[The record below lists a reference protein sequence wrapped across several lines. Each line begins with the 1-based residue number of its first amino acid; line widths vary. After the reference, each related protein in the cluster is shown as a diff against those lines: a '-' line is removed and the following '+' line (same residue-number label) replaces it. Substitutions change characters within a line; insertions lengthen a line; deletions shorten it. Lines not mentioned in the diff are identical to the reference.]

1 MMKTTWQQVATHILL
16 ALGVSALVIALLVR
30 SSLTATDAALLPRLV
45 EVLASV
51 SGGYLLLYGAAITFR
66 AVMQALRYG
75 LLLRTME
82 PAAPGFFHLLLV
94 AISRNMFVDMLP
106 ARLGELSYVAM
117 LNRGHAVGMAS
128 CLSSLAISF
137 TFDLGALVI
146 LIAGIVLY
154 QLAAHGLQLWIVG
167 TLLMVG
173 LVFALLLLLLFPGL
187 RGMARLLDRRFG
199 GLPGR
204 TGRLV
209 ARLRSFLQETVTV
222 LRRTREA
229 GIAGRLVLL
238 SLGVRI
244 GKYLAFYSL
253 FLGTVAV
260 HFPLVDRHPV
270 SALIALISAEAGTSL
285 PAPSF
290 MGFGAYEAAGMLAM
304 VALGTDRAASLI
316 IMLCLHV
323 LSQIIDYGM
332 GGLALIAFLMTT
344 SRAAVS
350 PPLPNARPRFS
361 WYSIVAVGLFCAGGL
376 FLVRELGG
384 MRKLGAL
391 RPPERGQEVVPAVA
405 ESVAEQ
411 AVLAPLSG
419 FVVWS
424 SNRSGN
430 HDIWML
436 SLPGRELKQL
446 TTHPNT
452 EYYPRVSPGG
462 AKVVFARSREP
473 WVSQRNDRPWDVILL
488 DLRTGVETRLAEYGN
503 VPTWSADGRS
513 VYFQRNGNQ
522 IVQLALA
529 SGKESVVLDSAH
541 MAGLKPSAALTLQT
555 PAVAPDG
562 RTIAVTL
569 RGGARATAILSL
581 DGTARLAGDGCQI
594 TWSPDGSFL
603 YKVDHGGKQQN
614 AIFRLDPA
622 TLKAQ
627 QWFDAPGEYSHEYFP
642 KLDRTGSMLVY
653 GASAGGH
660 EHDTADYEIFLWP
673 VGRPAGEAVRL
684 THHTSNDCWPD
695 IFLNDTQP

>member
-1 MMKTTWQQVATHILL
+1 MIQTTWQQVATHILL
-16 ALGVSALVIALLVR
+16 ALGVSALVIALLVH
-30 SSLTATDAALLPRLV
+30 SSLTATDAALLPRLI
-45 EVLASV
+45 EVLTSV
-51 SGGYLLLYGAAITFR
+51 SGGSLLLYGVAITFR

-82 PAAPGFFHLLLV
+82 PASPGFSHLLLV
-94 AISRNMFVDMLP
+94 AMSRNMFVDMLP

-137 TFDLGALVI
+137 TFDLGALAI
-146 LIAGIVLY
+146 LISAIVLY

-167 TLLMVG
+167 ALLMVG
-173 LVFALLLLLLFPGL
+173 LVFALLLLFLFPGL
-187 RGMARLLDRRFG
+187 RGVVRILDRRIGDF
-199 GLPGR
+199 PGR
-204 TGRLV
+204 GGRLV
-209 ARLRSFLQETVTV
+209 ARLRGFLQDTVAV

-229 GIAGRLVLL
+229 GITGRLILL

-244 GKYLAFYSL
+244 GKYLAFYAL
-253 FLGTVAV
+253 FHGIVTV
-260 HFPLVDRHPV
+260 HFPQVDHHLAP
-270 SALIALISAEAGTSL
+270 ALIALISAEAGTSL

-304 VALGTDRAASLI
+304 VALGSDRAASLI

-344 SRAAVS
+344 SRAAV
-350 PPLPNARPRFS
+350 PPLPSARSRFS
-361 WYSIVAVGLFCAGGL
+361 WYSLAAVLLFCAGGL
-376 FLVRELGG
+376 FLVREMGG
-384 MRKLGAL
+384 IRKLGAL
-391 RPPERGQEVVPAVA
+391 KPPERGQEVVLPAA
-405 ESVAEQ
+405 EIEAER
-411 AVLAPLSG
+411 AALAPLSG
-419 FVVWS
+419 VVVWS

-446 TTHPNT
+446 TTHPHT
-452 EYYPRVSPGG
+452 EYYPRISPDG
-462 AKVVFARSREP
+462 ARVVFARSREP

-488 DLRTGVETRLAEYGN
+488 DLRTGAETRLAEYGN

-513 VYFQRNGNQ
+513 VYFQRNGGQ

-541 MAGLKPSAALTLQT
+541 TTGLKPSAALTLQT

-581 DGTARLAGDGCQI
+581 DGAARLVGNGCQI
-594 TWSPDGSFL
+594 TWAPDGSFL

-627 QWFDAPGEYSHEYFP
+627 LWFDAPGAYSHEYFP
-642 KLDRTGSMLVY
+642 KLDRTGRVLVY

-673 VGRPAGEAVRL
+673 VDRPTGEVVRL
-684 THHTSNDCWPD
+684 THHTGNDCWPD
-695 IFLNDTQP
+695 IFLDNNKP